1 MHIFKNIKYDDN
13 SYICNNMMQY
23 CNNSIYIGLKY
34 KFDADI
40 MRYIHY
46 ISDDIFIMVDST
58 SYRIYSKNIFI
69 RKNYYDNGNIMRII
83 RSAINK
89 YLSRFN

>member
-1 MHIFKNIKYDDN
+1 
-13 SYICNNMMQY
+13 
-23 CNNSIYIGLKY
+23 
-34 KFDADI
+34 